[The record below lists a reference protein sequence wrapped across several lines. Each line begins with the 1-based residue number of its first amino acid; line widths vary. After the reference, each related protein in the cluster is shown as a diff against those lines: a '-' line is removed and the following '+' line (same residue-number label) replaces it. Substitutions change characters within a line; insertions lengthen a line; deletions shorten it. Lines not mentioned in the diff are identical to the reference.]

1 MGKLDGKVALVTSG
15 TRGIGL
21 QSVKTLAENGAIVY
35 IGARRLDAA
44 QEICDELAKSNY
56 KAKAVYFDA
65 TKEETY
71 KTMVEEV
78 VNDAGKIDILVNNY
92 GGTDARKDSNLV
104 DGDKETFLKR

>member
-44 QEICDELAKSNY
+44 KEICNELAKSNY

-78 VNDAGKIDILVNNY
+78 VNDAGKIDILVIMEEQMLEKIA
-92 GGTDARKDSNLV
+92 T
-104 DGDKETFLKR
+104 